1 MSVTS
6 PLIFSMSSNIFFSTV
21 LVRGAHDWGAHL
33 AIGLKHAD
41 SAVAKQFGFE
51 DVAAVEGEVV
61 VEIDDE
67 VEVGFKDD
75 VDDEGWEDKGI
86 EDASAAKGVMSICH
100 TDSCLLIWP

>member
-6 PLIFSMSSNIFFSTV
+6 LLIFSMSSNIFFSIV
-21 LVRGAHDWGAHL
+21 LVRGAHDRGARL

-41 SAVAKQFGFE
+41 SAVAKRVGFE
-51 DVAAVEGEVV
+51 DVAAVEGEEVV

-75 VDDEGWEDKGI
+75 MDDEG
-86 EDASAAKGVMSICH
+86 
-100 TDSCLLIWP
+100 